1 MKIQSRTLAFQGS
14 WKSEGKAPPIIKNPK
29 PANIERRAAILHL
42 IREFFAGRGYLEVE
56 TPLRIPAPLPEAH
69 IEVISSDGWVL
80 QPSPELCMKR
90 LLAVGHEKIFQ
101 ICKCFRKAE
110 RGQRHLP
117 EMTMLEWYAAGQTYN
132 DLMTCCEEL
141 VRHIAR
147 GLGIGDRLSYQ
158 GLAIDLAAPWPR
170 LTTSD
175 AFRRFVSI
183 PMERALAEGD
193 FDEIMGIE
201 IEPNLGQEHPLFL
214 IDYPAEKAS
223 LARLKPGVSSV
234 AERFEL
240 YIGGLEVCNG
250 FSELNDAAEQRRRFE
265 AEQEIIRNA
274 GRAVHPLPEKFLEAL
289 AHLPPCAGNALGIDR
304 LTMLFCDAATIDDV
318 VAFTPEEL

>member
-1 MKIQSRTLAFQGS
+1 M
-14 WKSEGKAPPIIKNPK
+14 
-29 PANIERRAAILHL
+29 RRAAILQL
-42 IREFFAGRGYLEVE
+42 IREFFVGHGYLEVE

-69 IEVISSDGWVL
+69 IEVIPADGWVL

-90 LLAVGHEKIFQ
+90 LVAEGCEKIFQ

-110 RGQRHLP
+110 RGRRHLP
-117 EMTMLEWYAAGQTYN
+117 EMTMLEWYAAGQTYT
-132 DLMTCCEEL
+132 DLMACCEAMI
-141 VRHIAR
+141 RHIAR
-147 GLGIGDRLSYQ
+147 GLGIGETLSYQ
-158 GLAIDLAAPWPR
+158 GRLVDLSPPWPC
-170 LTTSD
+170 LAVGA
-175 AFRRFVSI
+175 AFDRFASI
-183 PMERALAEGD
+183 SADEALVWGR

-201 IEPNLGQEHPLFL
+201 IEPNLGTERPVFL

-240 YIGGLEVCNG
+240 YIGGLELCNG
-250 FSELNDAAEQRRRFE
+250 FSELNDAAEQQRRFE
-265 AEQEIIRNA
+265 AEQEIIRKA

-304 LTMLFCDAATIDDV
+304 LVMLFCDAATIDDV
-318 VAFTPEEL
+318 VAFTPDEL